1 MKKIFRIPSS
11 MKKIH
16 EDIISEICKDNPN
29 YINYFNNI
37 DIGGYYNNK
46 NIDDNNYFYQNL
58 INEYS
63 NKNHNDKKKIIL
75 TNKKFKNLIDIIH
88 NKFFGKESNLI
99 IYFKSQGNILYENE
113 NENDKYNKYKTQELD
128 INLEKDYDFEDFDN
142 IIIDDEKNANDT
154 VILSVNESNAN
165 IIDMSLVDKKNN
177 KSDEE
182 DEEDESE
189 TVSKYSDTYSQNI
202 NIPENEDDDNNNEFQ
217 SGNNLIN
224 KSFHENDGSNFKL

>member
-1 MKKIFRIPSS
+1 MNIQIKII
-11 MKKIH
+11 MI
-16 EDIISEICKDNPN
+16 
-29 YINYFNNI
+29 
-37 DIGGYYNNK
+37 
-46 NIDDNNYFYQNL
+46 
-58 INEYS
+58 
-63 NKNHNDKKKIIL
+63 KKKIIL
-75 TNKKFKNLIDIIH
+75 TNKKFKNLIDI
-88 NKFFGKESNLI
+88 KFFGKESNLI